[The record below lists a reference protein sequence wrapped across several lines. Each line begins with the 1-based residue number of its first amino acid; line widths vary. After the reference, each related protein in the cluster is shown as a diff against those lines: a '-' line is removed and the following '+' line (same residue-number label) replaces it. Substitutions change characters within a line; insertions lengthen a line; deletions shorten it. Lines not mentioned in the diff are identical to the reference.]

1 MLGFNILQSTL
12 PALSALAA
20 RGSNKIAATRTRDTT
35 GTGHRLKAFED
46 LRCQTDRTSCQ
57 ELILLSSQIL
67 MKKMECPR
75 LKPKPPNLILVP
87 ALYLLTF
94 CCQASRGLSFVLKK
108 PSTICGTNS
117 SPNSLV
123 PLYKLALVW
132 RLQRLLGNW
141 DNTWSLLKQ
150 PCSQRSIWVSSLQ
163 PQRSHIR
170 KKWAGHAL
178 SAFHAIH
185 TWSRQVSCGRNRRN
199 TLVVECQMIPA
210 FWEACFLR
218 GKLQ

>member
-1 MLGFNILQSTL
+1 MLGFNNQPYQPWVHSLQGVPTRL
-12 PALSALAA
+12 PPQEPGTPPGQATDSRHLKICVAKQTGGLSGA
-20 RGSNKIAATRTRDTT
+20 D
-35 GTGHRLKAFED
+35 FVV
-46 LRCQTDRTSCQ
+46 
-57 ELILLSSQIL
+57 
-67 MKKMECPR
+67 KKMECLR
-75 LKPKPPNLILVP
+75 LKPKAPNLIP
-87 ALYLLTF
+87 ALHLLTF

-123 PLYKLALVW
+123 PLYKLALEW

-199 TLVVECQMIPA
+199 THVVECQMIPA

>member
-67 MKKMECPR
+67 MKKMECLR

-132 RLQRLLGNW
+132 RLQRLLGN
-141 DNTWSLLKQ
+141 
-150 PCSQRSIWVSSLQ
+150 
-163 PQRSHIR
+163 
-170 KKWAGHAL
+170 
-178 SAFHAIH
+178 
-185 TWSRQVSCGRNRRN
+185 
-199 TLVVECQMIPA
+199 
-210 FWEACFLR
+210 
-218 GKLQ
+218 